1 MSKLL
6 LAVLGNYN
14 QQLSAILAQAEQ
26 HWPGLSVIEDRVFSE
41 EEVEEQRRA
50 LLLAMAY
57 LDQLKQLLNRHADQ
71 PAPPFC
77 LEALG

>member
-14 QQLSAILAQAEQ
+14 QQLSATLTQAEER
-26 HWPGLSVIEDRVFSE
+26 WSGLSIIEDKVLSE
-41 EEVEEQRRA
+41 EEVEERRRT

-57 LDQLKQLLNRHADQ
+57 LDQLKQLLNRHANQ
-71 PAPPFC
+71 SGAMAP
-77 LEALG
+77 